1 MYLTSC
7 LCLSGKKTKVELNA
21 VILSGMVLLTL
32 ARTKSLCMQFGI
44 RGQNGVT
51 LDKFYFWV

>member
-51 LDKFYFWV
+51 LDKFYF